1 MKSFVDRLVE
11 EMSFKQSMLCLGL
24 DPQVKKEGYSI
35 PMHILKNGYE
45 QSETNIEGVARA
57 IVEFNRQIIEAAE
70 PYVAIAK
77 PQSAFYEKYGHWG
90 IWALEETI
98 IMCKEMGLLVLEDA
112 KRCDGGDTAEAYA
125 AGHLGNIE
133 LWEPSEG
140 IATDPSVLDFDAMT
154 VVPYI
159 GESCLAPFLKVV
171 KQGGKGIFVVC
182 NTSFKP
188 NSKVEQLQTISGLK
202 VWEEVALLVK
212 QWSDGLEYRGE
223 FGSNVGVVMG
233 ATYPEDAP
241 RMRELLPDSTFLV
254 PGYGEAQGGGAA
266 GAIAGIRKDRLGLII
281 NQSRDI
287 NYAFMKDRFKCD
299 PRNFA
304 EASGK
309 AAKFGRDDL
318 NAALKK
324 KHGKLPW

>member
-1 MKSFVDRLVE
+1 METFIDRLVK
-11 EMSFKQSMLCLGL
+11 EMRFKKSILCVGL
-24 DPQVKKEGYSI
+24 DPQIKYI
-35 PMHILKNGYE
+35 PKHILEKGYLE
-45 QSETNIEGVARA
+45 AETSGTTIEGVARA
-57 IVEFNRQIIEAAE
+57 IVEFNRQIIEAVE

-77 PQSAFYEKYGHWG
+77 PQMAFYEKYGHWG
-90 IWALEETI
+90 VWALEETI
-98 IMCKEMGLLVLEDA
+98 VMCKEMGLLVLEDA

-125 AGHLGNIE
+125 AGHLGEIE
-133 LWEPSEG
+133 SYEPNEG
-140 IATDPSVLDFDAMT
+140 IVMDPSMFDFDAMT

-159 GESCLAPFLKVV
+159 GESCLTPFLNAV
-171 KQGGKGIFVVC
+171 KQYKKGIFVVC

-188 NSKVEQLQTISGLK
+188 NSKVEQLQTVSGLK
-202 VWEEVALLVK
+202 VWEEVALLVR
-212 QWSDGLEYRGE
+212 QWSDGPEYRGE

-254 PGYGEAQGGGAA
+254 PGYGAAQGGGAT
-266 GAIAGIRKDRLGLII
+266 GAIAGIREDGFGLIV

-287 NYAFMKDRFKCD
+287 NYAYTKDQFKCD

-304 EASGK
+304 DAAGK

-324 KHGKLPW
+324 KLGKLPW